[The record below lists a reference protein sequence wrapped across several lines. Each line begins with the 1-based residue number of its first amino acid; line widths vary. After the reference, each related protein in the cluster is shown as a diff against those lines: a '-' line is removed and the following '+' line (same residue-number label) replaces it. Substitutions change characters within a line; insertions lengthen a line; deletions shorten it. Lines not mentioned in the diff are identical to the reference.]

1 MWGIIPAA
9 GEGKRIQPLAFSKEL
24 LPVGI
29 GKMVDRNRPRAVSD
43 FIMERMVLGG
53 ASKLCF
59 VISPLKSDILRY
71 HGAGPDQVHIIYEV
85 QPRPLGLCDA
95 IFRPEPLISA
105 DEEVVIGLPDTIWFP
120 VDGFSKLPANRFS
133 LLLFPVSTPEQFD
146 SVQLGSQSRVKEVLV
161 KSRDAKSK
169 WIWGAM
175 RMPGLIFK
183 ELCALWHRRDE
194 ADEFLG
200 TLINAF
206 LAEGGEVIGVKAG
219 TSYLDVGSIEG
230 FYAACRRLGAS
241 TAAAAGQKPGR
252 SPAPLKQR

>member
-29 GKMVDRNRPRAVSD
+29 GRMPDRNRPRAVSD
-43 FIMERMVLGG
+43 FIVERMVLSG

-71 HGAGPDQVHIIYEV
+71 HSAGSDQVHILYEV

-95 IFRPEPLISA
+95 VFRPEPLISA
-105 DEEVVIGLPDTIWFP
+105 DEDVLIGLPDTVWFP
-120 VDGFSKLPANRFS
+120 VDGFSKLPADAFS
-133 LLLFPVSTPEQFD
+133 LLLFPVSAPERFD
-146 SVQLGSQSRVKEVLV
+146 SVQLGSRSHVKEIQV
-161 KSRDAKSK
+161 KSREAKSK

-175 RMPGLIFK
+175 RMPGQIFK
-183 ELCALWHRRDE
+183 ELCNLWYRRDRR
-194 ADEFLG
+194 DEFLG

-206 LAEGGEVIGVKAG
+206 IAEGGEVIGVKAG
-219 TSYLDVGSIEG
+219 TSYLDVGSVEG
-230 FYAACRRLGAS
+230 FYAACRRLGLS
-241 TAAAAGQKPGR
+241 AATTMEGKPDPRTG
-252 SPAPLKQR
+252 AI